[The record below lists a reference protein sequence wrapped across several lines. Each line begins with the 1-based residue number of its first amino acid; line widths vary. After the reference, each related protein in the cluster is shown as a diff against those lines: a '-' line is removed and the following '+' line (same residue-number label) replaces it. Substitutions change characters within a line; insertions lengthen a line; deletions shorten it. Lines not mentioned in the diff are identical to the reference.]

1 MGACLLSACASN
13 PNKGDDCCSSGGGTP
28 AAKTSS
34 SSAAKTVAKGSG
46 KAVGGVPAA
55 GSVSGKVREH
65 VTDSTQHEIVR
76 ETKPVIGDDSE
87 LRK

>member
-1 MGACLLSACASN
+1 MGVSLLPACASN
-13 PNKGDDCCSSGGGTP
+13 PKKGDACCSSGGVAP
-28 AAKTSS
+28 VAKTSS
-34 SSAAKTVAKGSG
+34 SSEGKTVAQGSG
-46 KAVGGVPAA
+46 KAVCGAPSS
-55 GSVSGKVREH
+55 GSASGKVREH